1 MMANLN
7 QNHLLEEFECKK
19 PCQYMEY
26 QFSGEPLN
34 LHDQSST
41 KLQIMFDSHSVIVKK
56 EVEAYSFGT
65 LVADCGGVLGLFIG
79 FNFLMIWDLMSMLVF
94 KSKKNVLIPGGS
106 TNLP

>member
-1 MMANLN
+1 
-7 QNHLLEEFECKK
+7 
-19 PCQYMEY
+19 MEY
-26 QFSGEPLN
+26 QLSGEPLK
-34 LHDQSST
+34 LHDQSGT
-41 KLQIMFDSHSVIVKK
+41 KLQIMFDSHSVIVNK

-106 TNLP
+106 TNTS